1 MCVVMVK
8 VEMNEEKLSSLI
20 VDKMADRVG
29 DVLMKMSLVCG
40 VASISLF
47 LYGKYCS
54 IEKDLKREQ
63 VV

>member
-1 MCVVMVK
+1 MVK

-20 VDKMADRVG
+20 VDKMADRIG
-29 DVLMKMSLVCG
+29 DILMKMSLVCG

-54 IEKDLKREQ
+54 IEKGLKRTSE
-63 VV
+63 